1 MLEHIAQC
9 VATVA
14 QLKWTESTEAFINEI
29 SENNN
34 ENALWDWLEGNKI
47 QLMQLTDL
55 INGGLTGIKHRSI
68 IALITQ
74 DVHAR
79 DIIEEL
85 AIK

>member
-1 MLEHIAQC
+1 MRDELKKLCKKGKNDYENKDRKDWVLEHIAQC

-55 INGGLTGIKHRSI
+55 INGGLTGI
-68 IALITQ
+68 
-74 DVHAR
+74 
-79 DIIEEL
+79 
-85 AIK
+85 